1 MEIYESYEYIYRVL
15 KPGVWLFS
23 GLRILVCL
31 LFIIQVMEWYVMN
44 NLLEEQ
50 KGKTVE
56 EIYTANNGGYINVR
70 KQTKAIKYT

>member
-1 MEIYESYEYIYRVL
+1 MHELYEYIYRVV

-23 GLRILVCL
+23 GLRILVGV

-50 KGKTVE
+50 KGKTIE
-56 EIYTANNGGYINVR
+56 EIYTANDGGYVNIR
-70 KQTKAIKYT
+70 K